1 MDLIAVLA
9 LGGTLAV
16 REYLAG
22 AMIALMLATDHALE
36 AAARRRASHGPRALL
51 EHAPRA
57 ARRRSVDEHRTS
69 AARLDDGTELPARAR
84 RGPSGPSADPCD
96 PCLRWSGRTKLG
108 TNAPDD
114 CRGDVMNQPVGHPP
128 GQDADRAVLDCAH
141 LVRRFGDRTAVDDV
155 SLSIARGE
163 TYGLLGPNGAG
174 KTTTIRMVCGL
185 LRPDAGTVHVA
196 GRPVDTKAGPAK
208 QLIGFVPQDVALYPD
223 LSVRENLRFFGR
235 LYRLPRRR
243 LEHRVDEVLDL
254 IDLGSRAGDRVDS
267 LSGGMRRRLNIGAG
281 LVHAP
286 TLLVLDEPTV
296 GVDPQSRHAILN
308 SVTRFGEEGMAV
320 LYTTHYME
328 EAERLCD
335 RVGII
340 DRGRLVAEGSPREL
354 VALVAERDRVRL
366 TAVGDLTRYTEAC
379 RRFTRVEGAA
389 RTGDHGDV
397 VEVVVKDAR
406 SLLTDLLDLAH
417 TLDVDIRSVE
427 IDEPDLEAVF
437 LHLTGTALRE

>member
-1 MDLIAVLA
+1 M
-9 LGGTLAV
+9 
-16 REYLAG
+16 
-22 AMIALMLATDHALE
+22 TDPPRNPDT
-36 AAARRRASHGPRALL
+36 ARP
-51 EHAPRA
+51 
-57 ARRRSVDEHRTS
+57 
-69 AARLDDGTELPARAR
+69 
-84 RGPSGPSADPCD
+84 
-96 PCLRWSGRTKLG
+96 
-108 TNAPDD
+108 
-114 CRGDVMNQPVGHPP
+114 
-128 GQDADRAVLDCAH
+128 VLDCAH

-155 SLSIARGE
+155 SLRIAPGE

-185 LRPDAGTVHVA
+185 LRPDAGSVRVA
-196 GRPVDTKAGPAK
+196 GRPVSTAAGPAK
-208 QLIGFVPQDVALYPD
+208 QLIGFVPQDVALYAD

-243 LEHRVDEVLDL
+243 LERRVDEVLDL
-254 IDLGSRAGDRVDS
+254 VDLASRAGDRVES

-281 LVHAP
+281 LVHSP

-296 GVDPQSRHAILN
+296 GVDPQSRHAILE

-340 DRGRLVAEGSPREL
+340 DRGRLIAEGSPREL
-354 VALVAERDRVRL
+354 VQLVAERDRVRL
-366 TAVGDLTRYTEAC
+366 TAVGGLSAYAEAC
-379 RRFTRVEGAA
+379 RRLPRVEGVA
-389 RTGDHGDV
+389 RGGDRGDV
-397 VEVVVKDAR
+397 IELVVKDAR
-406 SLLTDLLDLAH
+406 SLLPDLLDLAH
-417 TLDVDIRSVE
+417 QQAVGIRSVE